1 MDISQEAIL
10 TMLIEE
16 GGKIKNSELLCK
28 FKDQLNCSDPGEKK
42 RNRDLFKTFINNI
55 AVVKEDEDTKYIVLK
70 KYYHHLLKEKFD
82 GNAPKDE
89 SEKVRLENVEL
100 HPASEENEHSTQF
113 KGGKQKAPESEDPPH
128 QNINKKSL
136 DSSPTH
142 SLIEHA
148 LERTMSKDFKAKRS
162 LQFVVPLKT
171 DVDDTQKH
179 GPLYS
184 AKTET
189 SAHKPYALPLRM
201 PQVLITPPAHEE
213 NTSKDHLEPVKSML
227 WPPSSPR
234 CKRSSSIDSMAGNNS
249 PQLRRHCKGTKAADE
264 PRYSDVF
271 PLEAAEHQW
280 LVTSAAGH
288 WSLVYGLLLSD
299 INIAE
304 KRDFI
309 SGFTALHW
317 AAKSG
322 NRDML
327 CKIIDLSRQNGKGVD
342 INAKSYAGYTP
353 LHIAAIHDREDV
365 IELLVSR
372 YGADR
377 NIRDNGG
384 KKAHHYLH
392 KSASAQLQELLG
404 LCRVEI
410 PEPQK
415 STEDYDAHKHVHT
428 ISRLFQPVPGVSK
441 KKAKLRGSFLSLAEE
456 PRVVHTLPTHRVR
469 SDVFS

>member
-1 MDISQEAIL
+1 MATSWKLPLAIL

-136 DSSPTH
+136 DN
-142 SLIEHA
+142 
-148 LERTMSKDFKAKRS
+148 
-162 LQFVVPLKT
+162 
-171 DVDDTQKH
+171 VDDTQKH

-189 SAHKPYALPLRM
+189 
-201 PQVLITPPAHEE
+201 
-213 NTSKDHLEPVKSML
+213 N
-227 WPPSSPR
+227 
-234 CKRSSSIDSMAGNNS
+234 
-249 PQLRRHCKGTKAADE
+249 E